1 MSEPK
6 RITRADIEGL
16 IKQAELFAMDPSEIQ
31 RREDYRRREEIREA
45 RKRREEI
52 LDELHIPL
60 DDDGRKCV
68 IRGALR
74 ETQALL
80 AVRAALAL
88 ARPTRFVLLTGGS
101 DSAKSVGTG
110 KTTAAAHALVAMGGG
125 IYIESAELATLA
137 GSRRWEDRER
147 LRMAREAECLVVD
160 EIGVEASAS
169 ARTARDAALFDVVN
183 RRQSK
188 PKITIL
194 ITNLTTAEVIKQL
207 DERVRSRMRQSIV
220 IVDCTGEDMRR
231 AA

>member
-6 RITRADIEGL
+6 RITRADIESL
-16 IKQAELFAMDPSEIQ
+16 IAQSAQFAMDPSEIH
-31 RREDYRRREEIREA
+31 RREDFRRREEARERHER
-45 RKRREEI
+45 RKLV

-60 DDDGRKCV
+60 DDDGRRRV
-68 IRGALR
+68 IRGELR
-74 ETQALL
+74 ETRALL
-80 AVRAALAL
+80 AVQAALGL
-88 ARPTRFVLLTGGS
+88 SRPTRFVLLTGGN
-101 DSAKSVGTG
+101 DSGRSVGTG